1 MATKMPATE
10 ASPRPAAR
18 SWAKRLL
25 LATTPP
31 PPPPHPPHPPPAP
44 KPSHEQSQA
53 PPPGLGTPPST
64 FPPPPP
70 RNKGDTREMAASRLP
85 VGDIGHE
92 CFLTEILRPA
102 ALVPLMAAIDK
113 TLPGELAWH

>member
-1 MATKMPATE
+1 MATKMPAME
-10 ASPRPAAR
+10 ASP
-18 SWAKRLL
+18 S
-25 LATTPP
+25 
-31 PPPPHPPHPPPAP
+31 
-44 KPSHEQSQA
+44 
-53 PPPGLGTPPST
+53 PPPGQGLSA
-64 FPPPPP
+64 FRLLPPPPP
-70 RNKGDTREMAASRLP
+70 RNKGDAREMVASRLP